1 MIGSLLGAGVQ
12 IAGGLIGRGKRKSE
26 LAKAQ
31 REYDSRKQQYED
43 LDTSNVYANMQNTM
57 EDLTVDQ
64 RAAEFQAQQEQQGL
78 ANTMGTLQGAAGGS
92 GIAALAQAMAGAQ
105 AQNLQRAS
113 ANIGQQ
119 ERANQA
125 AAAQQAGNLQMYE
138 AKGELISR
146 DAEKEKT
153 ETMFGMAQGKLAEK
167 KAAFDAGEAQLM
179 GGIGGAAGGILGG
192 FGTGALGKG
201 TGFGD
206 LLSGESSDGAMSIF
220 S

>member
-12 IAGGLIGRGKRKSE
+12 IAGGLIGRGKRK
-26 LAKAQ
+26 
-31 REYDSRKQQYED
+31 REMQEAERQYNRRKRQYED

-92 GIAALAQAMAGAQ
+92 GIAALAQSLAGAQ
-105 AQNLQRAS
+105 SQNLQKAS

-146 DAEKEKT
+146 DAEKEKV

-179 GGIGGAAGGILGG
+179 GGIGGVAGGVLGG

-206 LLSGESSDGAMSIF
+206 LLSGESSGGAMSIF

>member
-1 MIGSLLGAGVQ
+1 MIGSLIGAGVQ
-12 IAGGLIGRGKRKSE
+12 IAGGLIGRGKRKRE
-26 LAKAQ
+26 MQEAQ
-31 REYDSRKQQYED
+31 RQYNRRKRQYED

-78 ANTMGTLQGAAGGS
+78 SNTMNTLQGAAGGS
-92 GIAALAQAMAGAQ
+92 GIAALAQSLAGAQ
-105 AQNLQRAS
+105 SQNLQKAS

-125 AAAQQAGNLQMYE
+125 AAAQQAGNLQLYE

-146 DAEKEKT
+146 DAEQSKV

-167 KAAFDAGEAQLM
+167 KAAFDAGESKLM
-179 GGIGGAAGGILGG
+179 GGIGAAAGGILGG
-192 FGTGALGKG
+192 FGSGAIGQG

-206 LLSGESSDGAMSIF
+206 LLSGKSSDGAMSIF
-220 S
+220 K

>member
-1 MIGSLLGAGVQ
+1 MIGTLLGAGVQ
-12 IAGGLIGRGKRKSE
+12 IAGGLIGRGKRKRE
-26 LAKAQ
+26 MQEAQ
-31 REYDSRKQQYED
+31 RQYNRRKRQYED

-78 ANTMGTLQGAAGGS
+78 SNTMNTLQGAAGGS
-92 GIAALAQAMAGAQ
+92 GIAALAQSLAGAQ
-105 AQNLQRAS
+105 SQNLQKAS

-125 AAAQQAGNLQMYE
+125 AAAQQAGNLQLYE

-146 DAEKEKT
+146 DAEQEKV

-167 KAAFDAGEAQLM
+167 KAAFDAGESKLM
-179 GGIGGAAGGILGG
+179 GGIGAAAGGILGG
-192 FGTGALGKG
+192 FGSGAIGKG

>member
-1 MIGSLLGAGVQ
+1 MIGSLIGAGVQ
-12 IAGGLIGRGKRKSE
+12 IAGGLIGRGKRKRE
-26 LAKAQ
+26 MQEAQ
-31 REYDSRKQQYED
+31 RQYNRRKRQYED

-78 ANTMGTLQGAAGGS
+78 SNTMNTLQGAAGGS
-92 GIAALAQAMAGAQ
+92 GIAALAQSLAGAQ
-105 AQNLQRAS
+105 SQNLQKAS

-125 AAAQQAGNLQMYE
+125 AAAQQAGNLQLYE

-146 DAEKEKT
+146 DAEQEKV

-167 KAAFDAGEAQLM
+167 KAAFDAGEAKLM
-179 GGIGGAAGGILGG
+179 GGIGAAAGGILGG
-192 FGTGALGKG
+192 FGSGALGKG

-206 LLSGESSDGAMSIF
+206 LLSGASSDGAMSIF

>member
-78 ANTMGTLQGAAGGS
+78 ANTMGALQGSAGGS
-92 GIAALAQAMAGAQ
+92 GIAALAQSLAGAQ

-125 AAAQQAGNLQMYE
+125 AAAQQAGNLQLYE

-146 DAEKEKT
+146 DAEQEKT
-153 ETMFGMAQGKLAEK
+153 ETMFGMAQGQLAEK
-167 KAAFDAGEAQLM
+167 KAAFDAGEAKLM
-179 GGIGGAAGGILGG
+179 GGIGGLAGGVLGG
-192 FGTGALGKG
+192 LGSGAIGKG
-201 TGFGD
+201 SGIGD

-220 S
+220 K

>member
-12 IAGGLIGRGKRKSE
+12 IAGGLIGRGKRK
-26 LAKAQ
+26 
-31 REYDSRKQQYED
+31 REMQEAERQYNRRKRQYED

-92 GIAALAQAMAGAQ
+92 GIAALAQSLAGAQ
-105 AQNLQRAS
+105 SQNLQRAS

-125 AAAQQAGNLQMYE
+125 ATAQQAGNLQLYE

-146 DAEKEKT
+146 DAEKEKV

-179 GGIGGAAGGILGG
+179 GGIGGVAGGVLGG
-192 FGTGALGKG
+192 FGSGAIGKG

-206 LLSGESSDGAMSIF
+206 LLSGESSGGAMSIF

>member
-1 MIGSLLGAGVQ
+1 MIGSLIGAGVQ
-12 IAGGLIGRGKRKSE
+12 IAGGLIGRGKRKRE
-26 LAKAQ
+26 MQEAQ
-31 REYDSRKQQYED
+31 RQYNRRKRQYED

-78 ANTMGTLQGAAGGS
+78 SNTMNTLQGAAGGS
-92 GIAALAQAMAGAQ
+92 GIAALAQSLAGAQ
-105 AQNLQRAS
+105 SQNLQKAS

-125 AAAQQAGNLQMYE
+125 AAAQQAGNLQLYE

-146 DAEKEKT
+146 DPEQEKV

-167 KAAFDAGEAQLM
+167 KAAFDAGEAKLM
-179 GGIGGAAGGILGG
+179 GGIGAAAGGILGG
-192 FGTGALGKG
+192 FGSGALGKG

-206 LLSGESSDGAMSIF
+206 LLSGASSDGAMSIF

>member
-1 MIGSLLGAGVQ
+1 MIGTMIGAGVQ
-12 IAGGLIGRGKRKSE
+12 IAGGLIGRGKRKRE
-26 LAKAQ
+26 MQEAQ
-31 REYDSRKQQYED
+31 RQYNRRKRQYED

-78 ANTMGTLQGAAGGS
+78 SNTMNTLQGAAGGS
-92 GIAALAQAMAGAQ
+92 GIAALAQSLAGAQ
-105 AQNLQRAS
+105 SQNLQKAS

-125 AAAQQAGNLQMYE
+125 AAAQQAGNLQLYE

-146 DAEKEKT
+146 DAEQEKV
-153 ETMFGMAQGKLAEK
+153 ETLFGMAQGKLAEK
-167 KAAFDAGEAQLM
+167 KAAFDAGEAKLM
-179 GGIGGAAGGILGG
+179 GGIGAAAGGVLGG
-192 FGTGALGKG
+192 FGSGAIGKG

-206 LLSGESSDGAMSIF
+206 FLSGESSDGAFSIF
-220 S
+220 K

>member
-12 IAGGLIGRGKRKSE
+12 IAGGLIGRGKRK
-26 LAKAQ
+26 
-31 REYDSRKQQYED
+31 REMQEAERQYNRRKRQYED

-92 GIAALAQAMAGAQ
+92 GIAALAQSLAGAQ
-105 AQNLQRAS
+105 SQNLQRAS

-125 AAAQQAGNLQMYE
+125 AAAQQAGNLQLYE

-146 DAEKEKT
+146 DAEKEKV

-179 GGIGGAAGGILGG
+179 GGIGGVAGGVLGG
-192 FGTGALGKG
+192 FGSGAIGKG

-206 LLSGESSDGAMSIF
+206 LLSGASSGGAMSIF

>member
-1 MIGSLLGAGVQ
+1 MIGTMIGAGVQ
-12 IAGGLIGRGKRKSE
+12 IAGGLIGRGKRKRE
-26 LAKAQ
+26 MQEAQ
-31 REYDSRKQQYED
+31 RQYNRRKRQYED

-78 ANTMGTLQGAAGGS
+78 SNTMNTLQGAAGGS
-92 GIAALAQAMAGAQ
+92 GIAALAQSLAGAQ
-105 AQNLQRAS
+105 SQNLQRAS

-125 AAAQQAGNLQMYE
+125 AAAQQAANLQLYE

-146 DAEKEKT
+146 DAEQEKV

-167 KAAFDAGEAQLM
+167 KAAFDAGEAKLM
-179 GGIGGAAGGILGG
+179 GGIGAAAGGILGG
-192 FGTGALGKG
+192 FGSGAIGKG

-206 LLSGESSDGAMSIF
+206 LLSGKSSGGAMSIF

>member
-12 IAGGLIGRGKRKSE
+12 IAGGLIGRGKRKRE
-26 LAKAQ
+26 MQEAQ
-31 REYDSRKQQYED
+31 RQYNRRKRQYED

-92 GIAALAQAMAGAQ
+92 GIAALAQSLAGAQ
-105 AQNLQRAS
+105 SQNLQRAS

-125 AAAQQAGNLQMYE
+125 AAAQQAGKQLLN
-138 AKGELISR
+138 R
-146 DAEKEKT
+146 
-153 ETMFGMAQGKLAEK
+153 LAIYNCMK
-167 KAAFDAGEAQLM
+167 QKVN
-179 GGIGGAAGGILGG
+179 
-192 FGTGALGKG
+192 
-201 TGFGD
+201 
-206 LLSGESSDGAMSIF
+206 
-220 S
+220 